1 MADNSRPFP
10 PVSAVEIMEL
20 CGGNWLSLRS
30 RYKPDQGES
39 SWEESERAE
48 LHWQWLPAKTGDA
61 EGQLGALQ
69 LQNPN
74 TPPRQLVFF
83 GDGRFQAEAGICGCW
98 RLQPE
103 AQLEIEHQVGARK
116 MQETIWFQKPNLR
129 LRSLLV
135 WNAEILEA
143 SQFCSEIR
151 RVSKPT
157 S

>member
-1 MADNSRPFP
+1 
-10 PVSAVEIMEL
+10 MEL

-61 EGQLGALQ
+61 KGQLGSLQ

-74 TPPRQLVFF
+74 TPPRQLIFF
-83 GDGRFQAEAGICGCW
+83 ADGR
-98 RLQPE
+98 
-103 AQLEIEHQVGARK
+103 
-116 MQETIWFQKPNLR
+116 FQKPNLR

-151 RVSKPT
+151 RVSRPP

>member
-1 MADNSRPFP
+1 
-10 PVSAVEIMEL
+10 MEL
-20 CGGNWLSLRS
+20 CGGTWLSLRS
-30 RYKPDQGES
+30 RYKPDQSES
-39 SWEESERAE
+39 SWDESERAE

-61 EGQLGALQ
+61 EGQLGSLQ

-74 TPPRQLVFF
+74 TPPRQLIFF
-83 GDGRFQAEAGICGCW
+83 ADGRFQDDGGICGSW

-151 RVSKPT
+151 RVSRPP

>member
-1 MADNSRPFP
+1 MQK
-10 PVSAVEIMEL
+10 
-20 CGGNWLSLRS
+20 G
-30 RYKPDQGES
+30 
-39 SWEESERAE
+39 SWEHYNYKIQTRHPGS
-48 LHWQWLPAKTGDA
+48 LF
-61 EGQLGALQ
+61 
-69 LQNPN
+69 
-74 TPPRQLVFF
+74 FF

-151 RVSKPT
+151 RVSRPPN
-157 S
+157 